1 MGLYKQ
7 QICKYHHPIVYPL
20 VYPGDEPVM
29 AIIVN
34 PIPVSPSKITSVSL
48 SLVAVSINEPEHVS
62 DDEVELEKLVAS
74 SDSDLDEVIKFGS
87 LCLVMIPEIFLS
99 TGISTAD
106 IVANNPV
113 YHIDLGTLHDDAT
126 IVAGIHRKI
135 HHVNKIDTTIF
146 YDDSPQSQID
156 GGAGVSITNLVSLL
170 HDI

>member
-1 MGLYKQ
+1 M
-7 QICKYHHPIVYPL
+7 
-20 VYPGDEPVM
+20 
-29 AIIVN
+29 
-34 PIPVSPSKITSVSL
+34 
-48 SLVAVSINEPEHVS
+48 
-62 DDEVELEKLVAS
+62 EKLVES

-146 YDDSPQSQID
+146 YDDSPQAQMN
-156 GGAGVSITNLVSLL
+156 GGAGVSVTNLVSIL
-170 HDI
+170 HNVKFFDAKFKSRVHMHGATSKEIITPRAVGFMSVCVLTGQE